1 MRHVQEYDRPNSAY
15 MLFYERAGSGPV
27 TATAALAEDA
37 APAARQAAV
46 QPLYAAADGV
56 AAASPQ
62 PAAGPAAPAPAASP
76 AVAQTAAE
84 PDDAADMVVSPPPPR
99 LAASAAAAAD
109 AAASPQPMAADG
121 DAAGGHLPSLS
132 PVAGLV
138 LIGARTTLRPDAQQL
153 FPMQQILLR

>member
-46 QPLYAAADGV
+46 QPSYAAADGV

-84 PDDAADMVVSPPPPR
+84 PDDAADMVVSPQPLTRRPARSQWQPTATLQAGICR
-99 LAASAAAAAD
+99 PCLQSQASC
-109 AAASPQPMAADG
+109 S
-121 DAAGGHLPSLS
+121 
-132 PVAGLV
+132 LV
-138 LIGARTTLRPDAQQL
+138 LAP
-153 FPMQQILLR
+153 P